1 MIRALTISG
10 KNPVNYKVP
19 DVFCP
24 LLQYLYIATTP
35 PNTQMYPANSNM
47 YAAMEAILDSLTSW
61 FVRNLMA
68 YYTNQINEQELFR
81 RIHENLVSNPNKL

>member
-1 MIRALTISG
+1 
-10 KNPVNYKVP
+10 
-19 DVFCP
+19 
-24 LLQYLYIATTP
+24 
-35 PNTQMYPANSNM
+35 MYPANSNM

>member
-1 MIRALTISG
+1 M
-10 KNPVNYKVP
+10 
-19 DVFCP
+19 
-24 LLQYLYIATTP
+24 P
-35 PNTQMYPANSNM
+35 PNTQMYPSNSNM